1 MRREDK
7 IMNMEIDMAIQLIDQ
22 TASQDLEA
30 CSEAVRVGDR
40 DAALAAL
47 GQAISNLGAALDAL
61 RDIPRTA
68 QDLGM
73 QGMV

>member
-1 MRREDK
+1 
-7 IMNMEIDMAIQLIDQ
+7 MNMEIDMAIQLIDQ
-22 TASQDLEA
+22 TASQDLET
-30 CSEAVRVGDR
+30 CSEAVRAGDK

-61 RDIPRTA
+61 RNIPRAA
-68 QDLGM
+68 QDLGL